1 LFSDASREGELLR
14 TPKVEFGALDE
25 DVDDRRTPSS
35 GAGTSKKIRAA
46 ERDWPT
52 GALGRI
58 VAHLEAAIVGK
69 ARQEGRLA
77 FFHRGFLLAPQ
88 IRAKPGMPAWARRR
102 RPHHYAAAAS
112 STLAGSLFKTG
123 ASQRATSAMLMR
135 RA

>member
-1 LFSDASREGELLR
+1 LFSHASREGELLT

-58 VAHLEAAIVGK
+58 VAHLEAKRVKRGGWRFFTAVFL
-69 ARQEGRLA
+69 ARLSS
-77 FFHRGFLLAPQ
+77 
-88 IRAKPGMPAWARRR
+88 RATDPSQTRHARMGETK
-102 RPHHYAAAAS
+102 HTAAS

-123 ASQRATSAMLMR
+123 ASQRATSAMLVP